1 MLWNVA
7 IILVISVMI
16 AGFCLMR
23 KFTAHAYV
31 YCAYPKLPENLVSA
45 ETACLNKGLFCRYTV
60 FNTII
65 NILYTAMYYV
75 LCTMYQANSS
85 EQGTLRCFIVYA
97 LYCPHLI

>member
-23 KFTAHAYV
+23 KFTADAYV
-31 YCAYPKLPENLVSA
+31 YCAYPRLPENLVSA

-75 LCTMYQANSS
+75 LCNMYQANSS